1 MSENK
6 NRVAGVSNELISVI
20 MAAYNAEN
28 TLAESIQSALGQSYK
43 NLELIVV
50 DDASTD
56 ATLSIARTFARRD
69 ERVRVIPHTTNC
81 GVSASRKDGL
91 ANAKGRWVAILDSD
105 DLWLPEKLEMQLSAQ
120 RETNADLIYTASAF
134 IDEAGIRKPW
144 CMRVPKTVAY
154 RSLLKQNIISNSSV
168 LVRKELFETYF
179 VNNDSMHEDFA
190 VWLRML
196 KDGAVVRGVDQPLL
210 IYRIR
215 TSSKSG
221 DKLKSAVMSWNTYR
235 YVGLNIPVSCYYMA
249 CYAIHGFF
257 KYWHLK

>member
-1 MSENK
+1 MGGNEHCM
-6 NRVAGVSNELISVI
+6 GSNADELVSVI

-28 TLAESIQSALGQSYK
+28 TLAESIQSALGQSHR

-56 ATLSIARTFARRD
+56 ATLSIARTFAQRD

-105 DLWLPEKLEMQLSAQ
+105 DLWLPEKLEVQLSAQ
-120 RETNADLIYTASAF
+120 WETNADLIYTASAF
-134 IDEAGIRKPW
+134 IDEAGIRKAW
-144 CMRVPKTVAY
+144 CLRVPKTVAY
-154 RSLLKQNIISNSSV
+154 RSLLKQNVISNSSV

-196 KDGAVVRGVDQPLL
+196 KDGAVFRGIDQPLL

-215 TSSKSG
+215 KSSKSG
-221 DKLKSAVMSWNTYR
+221 NKLKSAVMSWNTYR
-235 YVGLNIPVSCYYMA
+235 YVGLNIPASCYYMV
-249 CYAIHGFF
+249 CYAIRGFF